1 MMRPFNIF
9 YLILTLVIIKAN
21 CVLNKKE
28 KLSSCD
34 EKIDSKNKF
43 ILKTDLSQNE
53 LEQLFSKNF
62 SLPEQNN
69 KKKVH
74 KKNINENVKEFKSK
88 DNSNKTIF
96 LLEINNFTEQ
106 IDKNNVNNE
115 TNYELIDSEDN
126 NETKIFLSFDKFF
139 KTQYKE
145 MFEYSYTIIIF
156 ILILIIFVIYYAFIL
171 PNEASNWNINSP
183 VPSNNPRRNINIE
196 NDYLIKDD
204 EI

>member
-1 MMRPFNIF
+1 MRPFNIF
-9 YLILTLVIIKAN
+9 YLIFILLIIKTN

-43 ILKTDLSQNE
+43 ILKTELSQNE

-62 SLPEQNN
+62 SLPQQHN
-69 KKKVH
+69 KRKRY
-74 KKNINENVKEFKSK
+74 KNDMNENVKEFKSK

-96 LLEINNFTEQ
+96 LLELNNFTEI
-106 IDKNNVNNE
+106 IDKNNTNIE
-115 TNYELIDSEDN
+115 TNYELIDSKNN

-156 ILILIIFVIYYAFIL
+156 ILILIIFVIYYTFIL
-171 PNEASNWNINSP
+171 PNEAPDWNINSP
-183 VPSNNPRRNINIE
+183 VTSNNPRRNVNIE
-196 NDYLIKDD
+196 NDYIIKDD
-204 EI
+204 DI

>member
-1 MMRPFNIF
+1 MRPFNIF
-9 YLILTLVIIKAN
+9 YFIFTLVIIKIN

>member
-1 MMRPFNIF
+1 M
-9 YLILTLVIIKAN
+9 
-21 CVLNKKE
+21 
-28 KLSSCD
+28 
-34 EKIDSKNKF
+34 KI
-43 ILKTDLSQNE
+43 
-53 LEQLFSKNF
+53 
-62 SLPEQNN
+62 
-69 KKKVH
+69 
-74 KKNINENVKEFKSK
+74 KEFKSK

-106 IDKNNVNNE
+106 IDKNNINNE
-115 TNYELIDSEDN
+115 TNYELIDTEDN

-171 PNEASNWNINSP
+171 PNEAPNWNINSP

-196 NDYLIKDD
+196 NDYLLY
-204 EI
+204 

>member
-1 MMRPFNIF
+1 MRPFNIF
-9 YLILTLVIIKAN
+9 YLIFTLVIIKAN

-69 KKKVH
+69 KKKVY
-74 KKNINENVKEFKSK
+74 KKDINGNVKEFKSK

>member
-1 MMRPFNIF
+1 MRPFNIF
-9 YLILTLVIIKAN
+9 YLIFTLVIIKAN

>member
-1 MMRPFNIF
+1 MRPFNIF
-9 YLILTLVIIKAN
+9 YLVFILLIIKTN
-21 CVLNKKE
+21 CALNKKE